1 MTPERA
7 TDYTNPAQQRV
18 LAIQLLLAGNEF
30 TGVLPSELA
39 RALDTSL
46 PNMTRDLFN
55 LEKAG
60 IAERMPTGRWR
71 LGPKLVQIALAFTT
85 HVGRQS
91 DQLTEIKQRYTR
103 PPV

>member
-1 MTPERA
+1 MSAERG

-18 LAIQLLLAGNEF
+18 LAVLLLLAGNEF

-46 PNMTRDLFN
+46 PNMTRDLDN
-55 LEKAG
+55 LRTAG
-60 IAERMPTGRWR
+60 LAERLDTGRWR
-71 LGPKLVQIALAFTT
+71 LGPKLVQIALAFST
-85 HVGRQS
+85 HVGRMS

-103 PPV
+103 LPV